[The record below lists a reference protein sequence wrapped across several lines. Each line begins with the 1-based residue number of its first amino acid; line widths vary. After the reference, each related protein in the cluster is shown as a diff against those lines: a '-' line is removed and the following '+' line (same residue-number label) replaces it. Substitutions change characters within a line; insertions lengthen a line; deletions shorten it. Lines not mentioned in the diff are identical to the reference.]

1 MAGTVGDGG
10 GEGRE
15 NGEEGGSRRD
25 DLPNCSS
32 VSAVA
37 GSMGSSTGASSFWT
51 GMCDVPWET

>member
-1 MAGTVGDGG
+1 VGDGG